1 MVKNY
6 KKYRFLLSVC
16 DCNGDS
22 HWFWCVLQNIKR
34 DRSNR
39 NSRNGLVCMVPR
51 RHHYHLWLT
60 AAELAAA
67 IPETG
72 GLTKYI
78 EYTYGDF
85 WGFLSGW
92 AQSFIYFP
100 ANVAALSIVFA
111 TQLINLFHLSAGSLI
126 PIAIASALSIVLI
139 NFLGSKAGG
148 ILQSVTLVI
157 KLIPIIVIVIF
168 GIFQSGDITFSLIPT
183 TGNSGNGFFTAIGS
197 GLLAT
202 MFAYDGWIHVGN
214 VAGELKIQNAIY
226 L

>member
-6 KKYRFLLSVC
+6 KNIGFFSAFAIVMGTVIGSGVFFKISNVTEVTGTAGMALFVWFLGGIITIC
-16 DCNGDS
+16 G
-22 HWFWCVLQNIKR
+22 
-34 DRSNR
+34 
-39 NSRNGLVCMVPR
+39 
-51 RHHYHLWLT
+51 LT

-111 TQLINLFHLSAGSLI
+111 TQLINLFHLSIGSLI

-157 KLIPIIVIVIF
+157 KLIPIIVIVILVF
-168 GIFQSGDITFSLIPT
+168 FNLEISLFI
-183 TGNSGNGFFTAIGS
+183 NSN
-197 GLLAT
+197 
-202 MFAYDGWIHVGN
+202 YR
-214 VAGELKIQNAIY
+214 
-226 L
+226 

>member
-1 MVKNY
+1 
-6 KKYRFLLSVC
+6 
-16 DCNGDS
+16 
-22 HWFWCVLQNIKR
+22 
-34 DRSNR
+34 
-39 NSRNGLVCMVPR
+39 MVPR
-51 RHHYHLWLT
+51 RHHYHLCGLT

-111 TQLINLFHLSAGSLI
+111 TQLINLFHLSIGSLI

-214 VAGELKIQNAIY
+214 VAGNLKILNAIY